1 MNTTKTSSAASDEID
16 LLALFKVLKSSYLK
30 IGFFTLFFIVIGAA
44 YSFLATPIYQANATL
59 QYDKMSQVSL
69 LDQMSDVM
77 PFANNNNSQADSEI
91 EVIKSRMVLG
101 KTVADLN
108 LDTHTAPAGFFD
120 RLWGDKASVAI
131 SLYSLPEHLIGEP
144 AIVTYL
150 GENRY
155 ALHIDNQTFEGKVGE
170 LLKQDE
176 ISLLVSSINAE
187 VGQEFT
193 LSKNAR
199 YSTIENL
206 RNTLTIAEVGKSTG
220 IINLAIK
227 GADKAENVQILN
239 SIIQNYVDQNTER
252 KKEVTNNTLL
262 FLDEYLPKVKTKLD
276 NYENQLNA
284 FRKKNES
291 IDLSLEAKSALDSA
305 LQVEEKLNE
314 LTFKEVEI
322 QQLYTRNHPA
332 YQSLLDKRQQLLRE
346 KEKISKN
353 IQKLP
358 NTQQQI
364 VRLTRDVESEQ
375 AIYNQLVAKQQE
387 LSVLNSG
394 ITADVRIID
403 SAESQPNAIAP
414 KKTLIVVLATILG
427 FIVGC
432 AYVIAR
438 EFFNN
443 KIKGT
448 EDIDALGVNV
458 YATIPFSTHEKKL
471 IAAGNKRPL
480 ALENP
485 ADTAVE
491 AIRSLRTSVYFSVMN
506 QGNNLVMISS
516 ASPGV
521 GKSFVTSNMAVVLAN
536 AGKKVLLIDT
546 DLRKGRIH
554 KAFGLSNKTGLS
566 EYLAQ
571 QDITQPAIHRG
582 VIENLDVI
590 CRGKNVTHSSELLM
604 GERFKHLLDTVKGQ
618 YDIVVIDTAPILA
631 ITDSAIIGKY
641 VGTSL
646 LIAYYGVN
654 TVKDVELSLKRFKQ
668 NDIEITGVIL
678 NGIDAKSDDYNY
690 VYEY

>member
-1 MNTTKTSSAASDEID
+1 MNTTKNSSPASDEID
-16 LLALFKVLKSSYLK
+16 LLALFKVLKSNTIK
-30 IGFFTLFFIVIGAA
+30 IGFFTVIFAVIAVA
-44 YSFLATPIYQANATL
+44 YSLLATPIYQANATL
-59 QYDKMSQVSL
+59 QYDKLGQVSL

-77 PFANNNNSQADSEI
+77 PFGNSNNQVDSEI

-108 LDTHTAPAGFFD
+108 LDTLTAPTGF
-120 RLWGDKASVAI
+120 ASKLLGETAPLTITV
-131 SLYSLPEHLIGEP
+131 YQLPDHLVGEP
-144 AIVTYL
+144 ATLTFTSEKTYSL
-150 GENRY
+150 N
-155 ALHIDNQTFEGKVGE
+155 IDDQIFDGNVGQV
-170 LLKQDE
+170 LKQGE
-176 ISLLVSSINAE
+176 INLLVASSSAKA
-187 VGQEFT
+187 GDEFT
-193 LSKNAR
+193 LVKNAR
-199 YSTIENL
+199 YSSIEDL
-206 RNTLTIAEVGKSTG
+206 RRTLTIAEVGKGTG
-220 IINLAIK
+220 IINLEIK
-227 GADKAENVQILN
+227 GADKTENVKILN

-252 KKEVTNNTLL
+252 KKEVTNNTLV
-262 FLDEYLPKVKTKLD
+262 FLNDYLPTIKAKLD

-291 IDLSLEAKSALDSA
+291 IDLSLEAKAALDTA

-358 NTQQQI
+358 NTQQEI
-364 VRLTRDVESEQ
+364 VRLTRDVAAEQ
-375 AIYNQLVAKQQE
+375 AIYTQLVSKQQE

-403 SAESQPNAIAP
+403 SAESQPNAVAP
-414 KKTLIVVLATILG
+414 KKSLIVVLATILG

-443 KIKGT
+443 KIKST

-458 YATIPFSTHEKKL
+458 YATIPFSTYEKKL
-471 IAAGNKRPL
+471 IEAGNKNPL

-506 QGNNLVMISS
+506 QGNNLVMVTS

-546 DLRKGRIH
+546 DLRKGRLH
-554 KAFGLSNKTGLS
+554 KAFGLNNKTGLS
-566 EYLAQ
+566 EYLSQ
-571 QDITQPAIHRG
+571 QSLESPTIHTN

-604 GERFKHLLDTVKGQ
+604 GERFKQLLDKVKNQ

-646 LIAYYGVN
+646 LIAFYGVN
-654 TVKDVELSLKRFKQ
+654 TVKDVDLSLKRFKQ

-678 NGIDAKSDDYNY
+678 NGIDARSDDYNY
-690 VYEY
+690 HYEY

>member
-1 MNTTKTSSAASDEID
+1 MNTTKNSSPVSDEID

-30 IGFFTLFFIVIGAA
+30 IGFFTLFFILLAAA

-59 QYDKMSQVSL
+59 QYDKASQVSL
-69 LDQMSDVM
+69 VDQMSEMM
-77 PFANNNNSQADSEI
+77 PLSNSNGQVDSEI

-101 KTVADLN
+101 KTVTNLN
-108 LDTHTAPAGFFD
+108 LDTQIAPAGFFD
-120 RLWGDKASVAI
+120 KLWGDKTDAVVA
-131 SLYSLPEHLIGEP
+131 LYLVPEDFIGKP
-144 AIVTYL
+144 ATLTYL
-150 GENRY
+150 G
-155 ALHIDNQTFEGKVGE
+155 DNKYSLNIEGQVLEGTVGI
-170 LLKQDE
+170 LLKQDD
-176 ISLLVSSINAE
+176 ISLLVSSLVAE

-193 LSKNAR
+193 LVKNAR

-206 RNTLTIAEVGKSTG
+206 RNTLTIDEVGKGTG
-220 IINLAIK
+220 IINMAIK

-403 SAESQPNAIAP
+403 SAESQPNAVAP
-414 KKTLIVVLATILG
+414 KKSLILVLATILG

-571 QDITQPAIHRG
+571 QDITQPTIHHG

-618 YDIVVIDTAPILA
+618 YDIVVIDTTPILA
-631 ITDSAIIGKY
+631 ITDSTIIGKY

-654 TVKDVELSLKRFKQ
+654 TVKDIELSLKRFKQ

>member
-16 LLALFKVLKSSYLK
+16 LLALFKILKSSYLK

-77 PFANNNNSQADSEI
+77 PFANSNSQVDSEI

-108 LDTHTAPAGFFD
+108 LDTQVAPAGFFD

-144 AIVTYL
+144 AILTYL

-155 ALHIDNQTFEGKVGE
+155 TLHIDNQTVEGKVGE

-206 RNTLTIAEVGKSTG
+206 RKTLAIAEVGKGTG
-220 IINLAIK
+220 IISMEIK
-227 GADKAENVQILN
+227 GSDKAENVQILN

-262 FLDEYLPKVKTKLD
+262 FLDEYLPKIKAKLD

-332 YQSLLDKRQQLLRE
+332 YQSLLDKRQKLLRE

-403 SAESQPNAIAP
+403 SAESQPNAVAP
-414 KKTLIVVLATILG
+414 KKSLILVLATILG

-458 YATIPFSTHEKKL
+458 YATIPFSNYEKKL

-631 ITDSAIIGKY
+631 ITDSAITGKY

-654 TVKDVELSLKRFKQ
+654 TVKDIELSLKRFKQ

>member
-1 MNTTKTSSAASDEID
+1 
-16 LLALFKVLKSSYLK
+16 
-30 IGFFTLFFIVIGAA
+30 
-44 YSFLATPIYQANATL
+44 
-59 QYDKMSQVSL
+59 
-69 LDQMSDVM
+69 
-77 PFANNNNSQADSEI
+77 
-91 EVIKSRMVLG
+91 
-101 KTVADLN
+101 
-108 LDTHTAPAGFFD
+108 
-120 RLWGDKASVAI
+120 
-131 SLYSLPEHLIGEP
+131 GEP
-144 AIVTYL
+144 AILTYL

-155 ALHIDNQTFEGKVGE
+155 ALHIDKQTVEGKVGE

-206 RNTLTIAEVGKSTG
+206 RNTLTIAEVGKGTG
-220 IINLAIK
+220 IINLTIK

-403 SAESQPNAIAP
+403 SAESQPNAVAP
-414 KKTLIVVLATILG
+414 KKSLILVLATILG

-458 YATIPFSTHEKKL
+458 YATIPFSNYEKKL

-554 KAFGLSNKTGLS
+554 KAFGLSNKAGLS

-571 QDITQPAIHRG
+571 QDTTQPTIHHG

-618 YDIVVIDTAPILA
+618 YDIVVIDTPPILA

>member
-77 PFANNNNSQADSEI
+77 PFANSNSQADSEI

-108 LDTHTAPAGFFD
+108 LDIHTAPAGFFD
-120 RLWGDKASVAI
+120 RLWGDKASVSI

-144 AIVTYL
+144 AILTYL

-155 ALHIDNQTFEGKVGE
+155 ALHIDNQTVEGKVGE

-187 VGQEFT
+187 ISQEFT
-193 LSKNAR
+193 LLKSAR

-206 RNTLTIAEVGKSTG
+206 RKTLTIAEVGKGTG
-220 IINLAIK
+220 IISMEIK

-262 FLDEYLPKVKTKLD
+262 FLDEYLPKVKAKLD

-403 SAESQPNAIAP
+403 SAESQPNAVAP
-414 KKTLIVVLATILG
+414 KKSLILVLATILG

-554 KAFGLSNKTGLS
+554 KAFGLSNKAGLS

-654 TVKDVELSLKRFKQ
+654 TVKDIELSLKRFKQ

>member
-16 LLALFKVLKSSYLK
+16 LLALFKILKSSYLK

-77 PFANNNNSQADSEI
+77 PFANNNSQADSEI

-131 SLYSLPEHLIGEP
+131 SLYSVPEHLIGEP
-144 AIVTYL
+144 AILTYL

-155 ALHIDNQTFEGKVGE
+155 ALHIDNQTVEGKVGE

-193 LSKNAR
+193 LSKDAR

-206 RNTLTIAEVGKSTG
+206 RKTLAIAEVGKGTG
-220 IINLAIK
+220 IISLEIK

-403 SAESQPNAIAP
+403 SAESQPNAVAP
-414 KKTLIVVLATILG
+414 KKSLILVLATILG

-554 KAFGLSNKTGLS
+554 KAFGLNNKAGLS

-571 QDITQPAIHRG
+571 QDITQPTIHRG

-590 CRGKNVTHSSELLM
+590 CSGKNVTHSSELLM

>member
-1 MNTTKTSSAASDEID
+1 MNTTKNSSPASDEID

-30 IGFFTLFFIVIGAA
+30 IGFFALFFILLAAA

-59 QYDKMSQVSL
+59 QYDKASQVSL
-69 LDQMSDVM
+69 VDQMSEMM
-77 PFANNNNSQADSEI
+77 PLASNGGQVDSEI

-101 KTVADLN
+101 KTVTNLN
-108 LDTHTAPAGFFD
+108 LDTQIAPAGFFD
-120 RLWGDKASVAI
+120 KLWGDKTDAVVA
-131 SLYSLPEHLIGEP
+131 LYLVPEDFIGKP
-144 AIVTYL
+144 ATLTYL
-150 GENRY
+150 G
-155 ALHIDNQTFEGKVGE
+155 DNKYSLNIEGQVLEGTVGI
-170 LLKQDE
+170 LLKKDD
-176 ISLLVSSINAE
+176 ISLLVSSLVAE

-193 LSKNAR
+193 LVKNAR

-206 RNTLTIAEVGKSTG
+206 RNTLTIAEVGKGTG
-220 IINLAIK
+220 IINMAIK
-227 GADKAENVQILN
+227 GADKTENVQILN

-262 FLDEYLPKVKTKLD
+262 FLDEYLPKIKTKLD
-276 NYENQLNA
+276 NYENQLNT

-346 KEKISKN
+346 KEKISKA

-403 SAESQPNAIAP
+403 SAESQPNAVAP
-414 KKTLIVVLATILG
+414 KKALILVLAAILG

-448 EDIDALGVNV
+448 EDIDALGINV
-458 YATIPFSTHEKKL
+458 YATIPFSSYEKKL
-471 IAAGNKRPL
+471 IAEGNKHPL

-506 QGNNLVMISS
+506 QGNNLVMVTS

-554 KAFGLSNKTGLS
+554 KAFGLSNKLGLS
-566 EYLAQ
+566 DYLSQ
-571 QDITQPAIHRG
+571 SDTSQPNIHSN

-604 GERFKHLLDTVKGQ
+604 SERFKRLLDTVKGQ

-654 TVKDVELSLKRFKQ
+654 TVKDIELSLKRFKQ

>member
-1 MNTTKTSSAASDEID
+1 TKTSSAASDEID
-16 LLALFKVLKSSYLK
+16 LLALFKILKSSYLK

-77 PFANNNNSQADSEI
+77 PFANSNSQADSEI

-108 LDTHTAPAGFFD
+108 LDTQVAPAGFFD

-155 ALHIDNQTFEGKVGE
+155 ALHIDNQTVEGKVGE

-206 RNTLTIAEVGKSTG
+206 RKTLAIAEVGKGTG
-220 IINLAIK
+220 IISMEIK
-227 GADKAENVQILN
+227 GSDKAENVQILN

-262 FLDEYLPKVKTKLD
+262 FLDEYLPKIKAKLD

-346 KEKISKN
+346 KEKISKA

-403 SAESQPNAIAP
+403 SAESQPNAVAP
-414 KKTLIVVLATILG
+414 KKALILVLAAILG

-448 EDIDALGVNV
+448 EDIDALGINV
-458 YATIPFSTHEKKL
+458 YATIPFSSYEKKL
-471 IAAGNKRPL
+471 IAEGNKHPL

-506 QGNNLVMISS
+506 QGNNLVMVTS

-554 KAFGLSNKTGLS
+554 KAFGLSNKLGLS
-566 EYLAQ
+566 DYLSQ
-571 QDITQPAIHRG
+571 SDTSQPNIHSN

-604 GERFKHLLDTVKGQ
+604 SERFKRLLDTVKGQ
-618 YDIVVIDTAPILA
+618 YDIVVIDAAPILA

-654 TVKDVELSLKRFKQ
+654 TVKDIELSLKRFKQ

>member
-1 MNTTKTSSAASDEID
+1 MNTTKNSTPVSDEID

-30 IGFFTLFFIVIGAA
+30 IGFFTLFFILLAAA

-59 QYDKMSQVSL
+59 QYDKASQVSL
-69 LDQMSDVM
+69 VDKMSEMM
-77 PFANNNNSQADSEI
+77 PLASSGGQVDSEI

-101 KTVADLN
+101 KTVTNLN
-108 LDTHTAPAGFFD
+108 LDTQIAPAGFFD
-120 RLWGDKASVAI
+120 KLWGDKTDAVVA
-131 SLYSLPEHLIGEP
+131 LYLVPEDFIGKP
-144 AIVTYL
+144 ATLTYL
-150 GENRY
+150 G
-155 ALHIDNQTFEGKVGE
+155 DNKYSLNIEGQVLEGTVGI
-170 LLKQDE
+170 LLKQDD
-176 ISLLVSSINAE
+176 ISLLVSSLVAE
-187 VGQEFT
+187 AGQEFT
-193 LSKNAR
+193 LVKNAR
-199 YSTIENL
+199 YSTIEDL
-206 RNTLTIAEVGKSTG
+206 RNTLAIAEVGKGTG
-220 IINLAIK
+220 IINMAIK
-227 GADKAENVQILN
+227 GADKTENVQILN

-262 FLDEYLPKVKTKLD
+262 FLDEYLPKIKTKLD
-276 NYENQLNA
+276 NYENQLNT

-346 KEKISKN
+346 KEKISKA

-403 SAESQPNAIAP
+403 SAESQPNAVAP
-414 KKTLIVVLATILG
+414 KKALIMVLATILG

-546 DLRKGRIH
+546 DLRKGCIH
-554 KAFGLSNKTGLS
+554 KAFGLSNKAGLS

-571 QDITQPAIHRG
+571 QDTTQPTIHHG

-654 TVKDVELSLKRFKQ
+654 TAKDVELSLKRFKQ

>member
-1 MNTTKTSSAASDEID
+1 MNTTKNSSPASDEID

-30 IGFFTLFFIVIGAA
+30 IGFFTLFFILVAAA

-59 QYDKMSQVSL
+59 QYDKASQVSL
-69 LDQMSDVM
+69 VDQMSEMM
-77 PFANNNNSQADSEI
+77 PLASSGGQVDSEI

-101 KTVADLN
+101 KTVTNLN
-108 LDTHTAPAGFFD
+108 LDTQIAPAGFFD
-120 RLWGDKASVAI
+120 KLWGDKTDAVVA
-131 SLYSLPEHLIGEP
+131 LYLVPEDFIGKP
-144 AIVTYL
+144 ATLTYL
-150 GENRY
+150 G
-155 ALHIDNQTFEGKVGE
+155 DNKYSLNIEGQVLEGTVGI
-170 LLKQDE
+170 LLKQDD
-176 ISLLVSSINAE
+176 ISLLVSSLVAE

-193 LSKNAR
+193 LVKNAR

-206 RNTLTIAEVGKSTG
+206 RNTLTIAEVGKGTG
-220 IINLAIK
+220 IINMAIK
-227 GADKAENVQILN
+227 GADKTENVQILN

-262 FLDEYLPKVKTKLD
+262 FLDEYLPKIKTKLD
-276 NYENQLNA
+276 NYENQLNT

-346 KEKISKN
+346 KEKISKA

-403 SAESQPNAIAP
+403 SAESQPNAVAP
-414 KKTLIVVLATILG
+414 KKALILVLAAILG

-448 EDIDALGVNV
+448 EDIDALGINV

-471 IAAGNKRPL
+471 IAEGNKHPL

-506 QGNNLVMISS
+506 QGNNLVMVTS

-554 KAFGLSNKTGLS
+554 KAFGLSNKSGLS
-566 EYLAQ
+566 DYLSQ
-571 QDITQPAIHRG
+571 SDTSQPNIHNG

-604 GERFKHLLDTVKGQ
+604 GERFKRLLDTVKGQ

>member
-16 LLALFKVLKSSYLK
+16 LLALFKILKSSYLK
-30 IGFFTLFFIVIGAA
+30 ISFFTLFFIVIGAA

-77 PFANNNNSQADSEI
+77 PFANSNSQVDSEI

-108 LDTHTAPAGFFD
+108 LDTQVAPAGFFD

-144 AIVTYL
+144 AILTYL

-155 ALHIDNQTFEGKVGE
+155 TLHIDNQTVEGKVGE

-206 RNTLTIAEVGKSTG
+206 RKTLAIAEVGKGTG
-220 IINLAIK
+220 IISMEIK
-227 GADKAENVQILN
+227 GSDKAENVQILN

-262 FLDEYLPKVKTKLD
+262 FLDEYLPKIKAKLD

-403 SAESQPNAIAP
+403 SAESQPNAVAP
-414 KKTLIVVLATILG
+414 KKSLILVLATILG

-458 YATIPFSTHEKKL
+458 YATIPFSNYEKKL

-554 KAFGLSNKTGLS
+554 KAFGLSNKAGLS

-571 QDITQPAIHRG
+571 QDITQPVIHRG

-590 CRGKNVTHSSELLM
+590 CHGKNVTHSSELLM

-654 TVKDVELSLKRFKQ
+654 TVKDIELSLKRFKQ

>member
-16 LLALFKVLKSSYLK
+16 LLALFKILKSSYLK

-77 PFANNNNSQADSEI
+77 PFANSNSQADSEI

-108 LDTHTAPAGFFD
+108 LDTQVAPAGFFD

-155 ALHIDNQTFEGKVGE
+155 ALHIDNQTVEGKVGE

-193 LSKNAR
+193 LSKDTR

-206 RNTLTIAEVGKSTG
+206 RNTLTIAEVGKGTG

-403 SAESQPNAIAP
+403 SAESQPNAVAP
-414 KKTLIVVLATILG
+414 KKALIMVLATILG

-554 KAFGLSNKTGLS
+554 KAFGLSNKAGLS

-654 TVKDVELSLKRFKQ
+654 TVKDIELSLKRFKQ

>member
-16 LLALFKVLKSSYLK
+16 LLALFKILKSSYLK

-77 PFANNNNSQADSEI
+77 PFANSNSQVDSEI

-108 LDTHTAPAGFFD
+108 LDTQVAPAGFFD

-144 AIVTYL
+144 AILTYL

-155 ALHIDNQTFEGKVGE
+155 TLHIDNQTVEGKVGE

-206 RNTLTIAEVGKSTG
+206 RKTLAIAEVGKGTG
-220 IINLAIK
+220 IISMEIK
-227 GADKAENVQILN
+227 GSDKAENVQILN

-262 FLDEYLPKVKTKLD
+262 FLDEYLPKIKAKLD

-403 SAESQPNAIAP
+403 SAESQPNAVAP
-414 KKTLIVVLATILG
+414 KKSLILVLATILG

-458 YATIPFSTHEKKL
+458 YATIPFSNYEKKL
-471 IAAGNKRPL
+471 IAAGNQRPL

-521 GKSFVTSNMAVVLAN
+521 GKSFVSSNMAVVLAN

-571 QDITQPAIHRG
+571 QDITQPAIHSG

>member
-1 MNTTKTSSAASDEID
+1 MNTTKNSSPASDEID

-30 IGFFTLFFIVIGAA
+30 IGFFTLFFILLAAA

-59 QYDKMSQVSL
+59 QYDKASQVSL
-69 LDQMSDVM
+69 VDQMSEMM
-77 PFANNNNSQADSEI
+77 PLASSGGQVDSEI

-101 KTVADLN
+101 KTVTNLN
-108 LDTHTAPAGFFD
+108 LDTQIAPAGFFD
-120 RLWGDKASVAI
+120 KLWGDKTDAVVA
-131 SLYSLPEHLIGEP
+131 LYLVPEDFIGKP
-144 AIVTYL
+144 ATLTYL
-150 GENRY
+150 G
-155 ALHIDNQTFEGKVGE
+155 DNKYSLNIEGQVLEGTVGI
-170 LLKQDE
+170 LLKQDD
-176 ISLLVSSINAE
+176 ISLLVSSLVAE

-193 LSKNAR
+193 LVKNAR

-206 RNTLTIAEVGKSTG
+206 RNTLTIAEVGKGTG
-220 IINLAIK
+220 IINMAIK
-227 GADKAENVQILN
+227 GADKTENVQILN

-262 FLDEYLPKVKTKLD
+262 FLDEYLPKIKTKLD
-276 NYENQLNA
+276 NYENQLNT

-346 KEKISKN
+346 KEKISKA

-403 SAESQPNAIAP
+403 SAESQPNAVAP
-414 KKTLIVVLATILG
+414 KKALILVLAAILG

-448 EDIDALGVNV
+448 EDIDALGINV

-471 IAAGNKRPL
+471 IAEGNKHPL
-480 ALENP
+480 ALEKP

-506 QGNNLVMISS
+506 QGNNLVMVTS

-521 GKSFVTSNMAVVLAN
+521 GKSFITSNMAVVLAN

-554 KAFGLSNKTGLS
+554 KTFGLSNKLGLS
-566 EYLAQ
+566 DYLSQ
-571 QDITQPAIHRG
+571 SDTSQPNIHNS

-604 GERFKHLLDTVKGQ
+604 SERFKRLLDTVKGQ

-654 TVKDVELSLKRFKQ
+654 TVKDIELSLKRFKQ

>member
-1 MNTTKTSSAASDEID
+1 MNTTKNSSPASDEID

-30 IGFFTLFFIVIGAA
+30 IGFFTLFFILLAAA

-59 QYDKMSQVSL
+59 QYDKASQVSL
-69 LDQMSDVM
+69 VDQMSEMM
-77 PFANNNNSQADSEI
+77 PLASSGGQVDSEI

-101 KTVADLN
+101 KTVTNLN
-108 LDTHTAPAGFFD
+108 LDTQIAPAGFFD
-120 RLWGDKASVAI
+120 KLWGDKTDAVVA
-131 SLYSLPEHLIGEP
+131 LYLVPEDFIGKP
-144 AIVTYL
+144 ATLTYL
-150 GENRY
+150 G
-155 ALHIDNQTFEGKVGE
+155 DNKYSLNIEGQVLEGTVGI
-170 LLKQDE
+170 LLKQDD
-176 ISLLVSSINAE
+176 ISLLVSSLVAE

-193 LSKNAR
+193 LVKNAR

-206 RNTLTIAEVGKSTG
+206 RNTLTIAEVGKGTG
-220 IINLAIK
+220 IINMAIK
-227 GADKAENVQILN
+227 GADKTENVRILN

-262 FLDEYLPKVKTKLD
+262 FLDEYLPKIKTKLD
-276 NYENQLNA
+276 NYENQLNT

-346 KEKISKN
+346 KEKISKA

-403 SAESQPNAIAP
+403 SAESQPNAVAP
-414 KKTLIVVLATILG
+414 KKALILVLAAILG

-448 EDIDALGVNV
+448 EDIDALGINV

-471 IAAGNKRPL
+471 IAEGNKHPL

-506 QGNNLVMISS
+506 QGNNLVMVTS

-554 KAFGLSNKTGLS
+554 KAFGLSNKLGLS
-566 EYLAQ
+566 DYLSQ
-571 QDITQPAIHRG
+571 SDTSQPNIHNS

-604 GERFKHLLDTVKGQ
+604 SERFKRLLDTVKGQ

>member
-44 YSFLATPIYQANATL
+44 YSFLATPIYQVNATL

-77 PFANNNNSQADSEI
+77 PFANSNSQADSEI

-144 AIVTYL
+144 AILTYL

-155 ALHIDNQTFEGKVGE
+155 ALHIDSQTVEGKVSE

-193 LSKNAR
+193 LIKNAR

-206 RNTLTIAEVGKSTG
+206 RKTLAIAEVGKGTG
-220 IINLAIK
+220 IISLEIK

-332 YQSLLDKRQQLLRE
+332 YQSLLDKRQKLLRE

-403 SAESQPNAIAP
+403 SAESQPNAVAP
-414 KKTLIVVLATILG
+414 KKSLILVLATILG

-458 YATIPFSTHEKKL
+458 YATIPFSNYEKKL
-471 IAAGNKRPL
+471 IAAGNQRPL

-571 QDITQPAIHRG
+571 QDITQPAIHSG

-654 TVKDVELSLKRFKQ
+654 TVKDIELSLKRFKQ

>member
-1 MNTTKTSSAASDEID
+1 MNTTKTSSAASNEID

-77 PFANNNNSQADSEI
+77 PFANSNSQADSEI

-108 LDTHTAPAGFFD
+108 LDIHTAPAGFFD

-193 LSKNAR
+193 LSKDAR

-206 RNTLTIAEVGKSTG
+206 RNTLTIAEVGKGTG

-403 SAESQPNAIAP
+403 SAESQPNAVAP
-414 KKTLIVVLATILG
+414 KKSLILVLATILG

-458 YATIPFSTHEKKL
+458 YATIPFSNYEKKL

-554 KAFGLSNKTGLS
+554 KAFGLSNKAGLS

-571 QDITQPAIHRG
+571 QDITQPTIHRG

-668 NDIEITGVIL
+668 NDIEITGMIL

>member
-1 MNTTKTSSAASDEID
+1 MNTTKNSTPVSDEID

-30 IGFFTLFFIVIGAA
+30 IGFFTLFFILLAAA

-59 QYDKMSQVSL
+59 QYDKASQVSL
-69 LDQMSDVM
+69 VDKMSEMM
-77 PFANNNNSQADSEI
+77 PLASSGGQVDSEI
-91 EVIKSRMVLG
+91 EVIKSRMVLS
-101 KTVADLN
+101 KTVTNLN
-108 LDTHTAPAGFFD
+108 LDTQIAPAGFFD
-120 RLWGDKASVAI
+120 KLWGDKTDAVVA
-131 SLYSLPEHLIGEP
+131 LYLVPEDFIGKP
-144 AIVTYL
+144 ATLTYL
-150 GENRY
+150 G
-155 ALHIDNQTFEGKVGE
+155 DNKYSLNIEGQVLEGTVGI
-170 LLKQDE
+170 LLKQDD
-176 ISLLVSSINAE
+176 ISLLVSSLVAE
-187 VGQEFT
+187 AGQEFT
-193 LSKNAR
+193 LVKNAR
-199 YSTIENL
+199 YSTIEDL
-206 RNTLTIAEVGKSTG
+206 RNTLAIAEVGKGTG
-220 IINLAIK
+220 IINMAIK
-227 GADKAENVQILN
+227 GADKTENVQILN

-262 FLDEYLPKVKTKLD
+262 FLDEYLPKIKTKLD
-276 NYENQLNA
+276 NYENQLNT

-346 KEKISKN
+346 KEKISKA

-403 SAESQPNAIAP
+403 SAESQPNAVAP
-414 KKTLIVVLATILG
+414 KKALIMVLATILG

-554 KAFGLSNKTGLS
+554 KAFGLSNKAGLS

-571 QDITQPAIHRG
+571 QDTTQPTIHHG

>member
-1 MNTTKTSSAASDEID
+1 MMNTTKNSSPASDEID

-30 IGFFTLFFIVIGAA
+30 IGFFTLFFILLAAA

-59 QYDKMSQVSL
+59 QYDKASQVSL
-69 LDQMSDVM
+69 VDQMSEMM
-77 PFANNNNSQADSEI
+77 PLASSGGQVDSEI

-101 KTVADLN
+101 KTVTNLN
-108 LDTHTAPAGFFD
+108 LDTQIAPAGFFD
-120 RLWGDKASVAI
+120 KLWGDKTDAVVA
-131 SLYSLPEHLIGEP
+131 LYLVPEDFIGKP
-144 AIVTYL
+144 ATLTYL
-150 GENRY
+150 G
-155 ALHIDNQTFEGKVGE
+155 DNKYSLNIEGQVLEGTVGI
-170 LLKQDE
+170 LLKQDD
-176 ISLLVSSINAE
+176 ISLLVSSLVAE

-193 LSKNAR
+193 LVKNAR
-199 YSTIENL
+199 YSTIEDL
-206 RNTLTIAEVGKSTG
+206 RNTLTIAEVGKGTG
-220 IINLAIK
+220 IINMAIK
-227 GADKAENVQILN
+227 GADKTENVQILN

-262 FLDEYLPKVKTKLD
+262 FLDEYLPKIKTKLD
-276 NYENQLNA
+276 NYENQLNT

-346 KEKISKN
+346 KEKISKA

-403 SAESQPNAIAP
+403 SAESQPNAVAP
-414 KKTLIVVLATILG
+414 KKALILVLAAILG

-448 EDIDALGVNV
+448 EDIDALGINV
-458 YATIPFSTHEKKL
+458 YATIPFSSYEKKL
-471 IAAGNKRPL
+471 IAEGNKNPL

-506 QGNNLVMISS
+506 QGNNLVMVTS

-546 DLRKGRIH
+546 DLRKGCIH
-554 KAFGLSNKTGLS
+554 KAFGLSNKLGLS
-566 EYLAQ
+566 DYLSQ
-571 QDITQPAIHRG
+571 SDTSQPNIHNS

-604 GERFKHLLDTVKGQ
+604 GERFKRLLDTVKGQ

>member
-16 LLALFKVLKSSYLK
+16 LLALFKILKSSYLK

-77 PFANNNNSQADSEI
+77 PFANSNSQVDSEI

-108 LDTHTAPAGFFD
+108 LDTQVEPAGFFD

-144 AIVTYL
+144 AILTYL

-155 ALHIDNQTFEGKVGE
+155 TLHIDNQTVEGKVGE

-206 RNTLTIAEVGKSTG
+206 RKTLAIAEVGKGTG
-220 IINLAIK
+220 IISLEIK

-332 YQSLLDKRQQLLRE
+332 YQSLLDKRQKLLRE

-403 SAESQPNAIAP
+403 SAESQPNAVAP
-414 KKTLIVVLATILG
+414 KKSLILVLATILG

-458 YATIPFSTHEKKL
+458 YATIPFSNYEKKL

-571 QDITQPAIHRG
+571 QDITQPVIHRG

>member
-1 MNTTKTSSAASDEID
+1 MNTTKNSSPASDEID

-30 IGFFTLFFIVIGAA
+30 IGFFTLFFILIAAA

-59 QYDKMSQVSL
+59 QYDKASQVSL
-69 LDQMSDVM
+69 VDQMSEMM
-77 PFANNNNSQADSEI
+77 PLASSGGQVDSEI

-101 KTVADLN
+101 KAVTNLN
-108 LDTHTAPAGFFD
+108 LDTQIAPAGFFD
-120 RLWGDKASVAI
+120 KLWGDKTDAVVA
-131 SLYSLPEHLIGEP
+131 LYLVPEDFIGKP
-144 AIVTYL
+144 ATLTYL
-150 GENRY
+150 GNNKY
-155 ALHIDNQTFEGKVGE
+155 SFNIEGDVLEGTIGI
-170 LLKQDE
+170 LLKQDD
-176 ISLLVSSINAE
+176 ISLLVSSLVAE

-193 LSKNAR
+193 LVKNAR
-199 YSTIENL
+199 YSTIEGL
-206 RNTLTIAEVGKSTG
+206 RNTLTIAEVGKGTG
-220 IINLAIK
+220 IINMAIK
-227 GADKAENVQILN
+227 GADKTENVQILN

-262 FLDEYLPKVKTKLD
+262 FLDEYLPKIKTKLD
-276 NYENQLNA
+276 SYENQLNT

-346 KEKISKN
+346 KEKISKA

-403 SAESQPNAIAP
+403 SAESQPNAVAP
-414 KKTLIVVLATILG
+414 KKALILVLAAILG

-432 AYVIAR
+432 AYVITR

-448 EDIDALGVNV
+448 EDIDVLGINV
-458 YATIPFSTHEKKL
+458 YATIPFSSYEKKL
-471 IAAGNKRPL
+471 IAEGNKHPL

-506 QGNNLVMISS
+506 QGNNLVMVTS

-554 KAFGLSNKTGLS
+554 KAFGLSNKLGLS
-566 EYLAQ
+566 DYLSQ
-571 QDITQPAIHRG
+571 SDTSQPNVHNS

-604 GERFKHLLDTVKGQ
+604 GERFKRLLDTVKGQ
-618 YDIVVIDTAPILA
+618 YDILVIDTAPILA

>member
-1 MNTTKTSSAASDEID
+1 
-16 LLALFKVLKSSYLK
+16 K

-77 PFANNNNSQADSEI
+77 PFANSNSQVDSEI

-108 LDTHTAPAGFFD
+108 LDTQVAPAGFFD

-144 AIVTYL
+144 AILTYL

-155 ALHIDNQTFEGKVGE
+155 TLHIDNQTVEGKVGE

-206 RNTLTIAEVGKSTG
+206 RKTLAIAEVGKGTG
-220 IINLAIK
+220 IISMEIK
-227 GADKAENVQILN
+227 GSDKAENVQILN

-262 FLDEYLPKVKTKLD
+262 FLDEYLPKIKAKLD

-403 SAESQPNAIAP
+403 SAESQPNAVAP
-414 KKTLIVVLATILG
+414 KKSLILVLATILG

-458 YATIPFSTHEKKL
+458 YATIPFSNYEKKL
-471 IAAGNKRPL
+471 IAAGNQRPL

-521 GKSFVTSNMAVVLAN
+521 GKSFVSSNMAVVLAN

-571 QDITQPAIHRG
+571 QDITQPAIHSS

-641 VGTSL
+641 VG
-646 LIAYYGVN
+646 
-654 TVKDVELSLKRFKQ
+654 
-668 NDIEITGVIL
+668 
-678 NGIDAKSDDYNY
+678 
-690 VYEY
+690 

>member
-1 MNTTKTSSAASDEID
+1 MNTTKNSPPATDEID
-16 LLALFKVLKSSYLK
+16 LLALFKILKVNYLK
-30 IGFFTLFFIVIGAA
+30 IGFFTLVFIVLAAA

-77 PFANNNNSQADSEI
+77 PFANSNSQVDSEI

-101 KTVADLN
+101 KTVSNLS
-108 LDTHTAPAGFFD
+108 LDTQIAPAGFFAKFLNED
-120 RLWGDKASVAI
+120 AKAEVP
-131 SLYSLPEHLIGEP
+131 LYNVPEDLVGQP
-144 AIVTYL
+144 ATLTYL
-150 GENRY
+150 G
-155 ALHIDNQTFEGKVGE
+155 DNQYSLNIDGTILKGE
-170 LLKQDE
+170 VNKLLSQDD
-176 ISLLVSSINAE
+176 ISLLVSSIAAE
-187 VGQEFT
+187 AGQEFT
-193 LSKNAR
+193 LIKNTS

-206 RNTLTIAEVGKSTG
+206 RNTLTIAEVGKGTG
-220 IINLAIK
+220 IISMDIK
-227 GADKAENVQILN
+227 GPDKAENVQILN

-262 FLDEYLPKVKTKLD
+262 FLNEYLPKIKVKLD
-276 NYENQLNA
+276 NYENQLNT

-291 IDLSLEAKSALDSA
+291 IDLSLEAKAALDTA

-346 KEKISKN
+346 KEKISKA

-403 SAESQPNAIAP
+403 SAESQPNAVAP
-414 KKTLIVVLATILG
+414 KKALILVLAAILG

-448 EDIDALGVNV
+448 EDIDALGINV
-458 YATIPFSTHEKKL
+458 YATIPFSSYEKKL
-471 IAAGNKRPL
+471 IAEGNKHPL

-506 QGNNLVMISS
+506 QGNNLVMVTS

-554 KAFGLSNKTGLS
+554 KAFGLSNKLGLS
-566 EYLAQ
+566 DYLSQ
-571 QDITQPAIHRG
+571 SDTSQPNIHNS
-582 VIENLDVI
+582 VIENLDVV

-604 GERFKHLLDTVKGQ
+604 SERFKRLLDTVKGQ

-654 TVKDVELSLKRFKQ
+654 TVKDIELSLKRFKQ

>member
-1 MNTTKTSSAASDEID
+1 MNTTKTSSAASDEIN
-16 LLALFKVLKSSYLK
+16 LLALFKVLKSNYLK
-30 IGFFTLFFIVIGAA
+30 IGFFTLFFIVMGAA
-44 YSFLATPIYQANATL
+44 YSFLATPVYQANATL
-59 QYDKMSQVSL
+59 QYDKASQISL
-69 LDQMSDVM
+69 VDQMSEMM
-77 PFANNNNSQADSEI
+77 PLSSSNSQVDSEI

-101 KTVADLN
+101 KTVVDLN
-108 LDTHTAPAGFFD
+108 LDTQVAPAGFFD

-155 ALHIDNQTFEGKVGE
+155 ALHIDNQTFEGRVGE

-187 VGQEFT
+187 AGQEFT
-193 LSKNAR
+193 LAKNTR

-206 RNTLTIAEVGKSTG
+206 RSTLNIVEVGKNTG
-220 IINLAIK
+220 IISMEIK
-227 GADKAENVQILN
+227 GIDKAKNIQILDN
-239 SIIQNYVDQNTER
+239 IIQNYVDQNTER

-262 FLDEYLPKVKTKLD
+262 FLDEYLPKIKAKLD

-403 SAESQPNAIAP
+403 SAESQPNAVAP
-414 KKTLIVVLATILG
+414 KKALIMVLATILG

-471 IAAGNKRPL
+471 IAAGNQRPL

-554 KAFGLSNKTGLS
+554 KAFGLSNKAGLS

-604 GERFKHLLDTVKGQ
+604 GERFKHLLDTMKGQ

-654 TVKDVELSLKRFKQ
+654 TVKDIELSLKRFKQ